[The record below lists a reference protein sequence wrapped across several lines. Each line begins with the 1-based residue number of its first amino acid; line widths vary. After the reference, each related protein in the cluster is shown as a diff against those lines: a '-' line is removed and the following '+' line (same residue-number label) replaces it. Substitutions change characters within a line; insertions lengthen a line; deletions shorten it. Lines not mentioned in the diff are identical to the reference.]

1 MCRWLVLVAEFDR
14 REGWRGW
21 GLRSCAQWLNWKC
34 GLSMG
39 AAHEHVRVAHRL
51 SELPVVRRAF
61 SVGQLSYSK
70 ARALTR
76 MATPASEA
84 ELVDLARHAT
94 AAHLE
99 RLARARRAV
108 RAGDERE
115 EANRRH
121 EARHVHWFFDDDG
134 SLVLTARLDPE
145 EGALVLQALD
155 AAAHALRYPAQTS
168 QSSAEDGER
177 QPAPSC
183 SGGHGAGE
191 AADDSPESSRRRSAA
206 PARQPADRADALV
219 AMADPH
225 PPGPA
230 PARRRLSLPRLHPD
244 PLRGRPPH
252 RALGP
257 RRAHVAGQ
265 PRAVV
270 PVPPPGLARGRL
282 RPGAHHH
289 RWVRLHHAGGRR
301 HSPC

>member
-1 MCRWLVLVAEFDR
+1 MLSAHLSAAMCRWLMLVAEFDR

-21 GLRSCAQWLNWKC
+21 GLRSCAHWLNWKC

-51 SELPVVRRAF
+51 SELPVVRHAF

-155 AAAHALRYPAQTS
+155 AASHALRNRAQTP
-168 QSSAEDGER
+168 QSSAEDTGADRELFFR
-177 QPAPSC
+177 GRRRHHRSIRPVSPGWARFIFR
-183 SGGHGAGE
+183 GGH
-191 AADDSPESSRRRSAA
+191 RRRC
-206 PARQPADRADALV
+206 RAV
-219 AMADPH
+219 FR
-225 PPGPA
+225 G
-230 PARRRLSLPRLHPD
+230 RRRTP
-244 PLRGRPPH
+244 
-252 RALGP
+252 
-257 RRAHVAGQ
+257 AGQ
-265 PRAVV
+265 P
-270 PVPPPGLARGRL
+270 GR
-282 RPGAHHH
+282 RPGDHG
-289 RWVRLHHAGGRR
+289 RDHAGAWPRC
-301 HSPC
+301 P